1 MNSNNQNTVPETE
14 VSENTAQAENEETCK
29 EGGECEKSAC
39 KKKKKND
46 DAAKKLLAEYLEEN
60 EKLKKELSEQKDM
73 HLRMLAEYDNFRKRT
88 SSEKSAIYADTKA
101 EVVEKFLPVL
111 DNLERAAGCSAETE
125 NDSAIREGVSM
136 VLRSFG
142 DIFEKLGVSE
152 IPAMGEQ
159 FDPNVHNA
167 VMKEDNPDVGEN
179 VITEVFQKGYR
190 IGDKVI
196 RYSMVKVAN

>member
-1 MNSNNQNTVPETE
+1 MSNKTENTTPET
-14 VSENTAQAENEETCK
+14 AAETKETEAAPK
-29 EGGECEKSAC
+29 QEAA

-60 EKLKKELSEQKDM
+60 DKLKAELAEQKDM
-73 HLRMLAEYDNFRKRT
+73 HLRLMAEYENFRKRT
-88 SSEKSAIYADTKA
+88 ASEKSAIYSDTTA

-111 DNLERAAGCSAETE
+111 DNLERAAGCSTETDG
-125 NDSAIREGVSM
+125 DSAIRQGVEM
-136 VLRSFG
+136 VLRSFNE
-142 DIFEKLGVSE
+142 IFEKLGVSE
-152 IPAMGEQ
+152 IPSLGEQ

-167 VMKEDNPDVGEN
+167 VMKEDDPEKDEN

-190 IGDKVI
+190 IGDKII

>member
-1 MNSNNQNTVPETE
+1 MNSNT
-14 VSENTAQAENEETCK
+14 ENTAPETVACENTAAAENTENCGND
-29 EGGECEKSAC
+29 GGCEKSAC

-60 EKLKKELSEQKDM
+60 EKLKAQLAEQKDI
-73 HLRMLAEYDNFRKRT
+73 HLRVLAEYDNFRKRT

-111 DNLERAAGCSAETE
+111 DNLERAAGCTAETE

-142 DIFEKLGVSE
+142 EIFEKLGVSE

-179 VITEVFQKGYR
+179 VITEVFRKGYR

>member
-1 MNSNNQNTVPETE
+1 MSNKN
-14 VSENTAQAENEETCK
+14 ENTAPEQVTDKKETEE
-29 EGGECEKSAC
+29 EKPEAA

-60 EKLKKELSEQKDM
+60 DKLKAELSEQKDM
-73 HLRMLAEYDNFRKRT
+73 HLRLMAEYENFRKRT
-88 SSEKSAIYADTKA
+88 ASEKSAIYSDTTA

-111 DNLERAAGCSAETE
+111 DNLERAAGCSTETE
-125 NDSAIREGVSM
+125 GDSAIRQGVEM
-136 VLRSFG
+136 VLRSFN

-152 IPAMGEQ
+152 IPALGEQ

-167 VMKEDNPDVGEN
+167 VMKEDNPEKGEN
-179 VITEVFQKGYR
+179 EITEVFQKGYR
-190 IGDKVI
+190 IGDKII

>member
-1 MNSNNQNTVPETE
+1 MSNKN
-14 VSENTAQAENEETCK
+14 ENTAPEQVTDKKEPEAEKPE
-29 EGGECEKSAC
+29 AA

-60 EKLKKELSEQKDM
+60 DKLKAELSEQKDM
-73 HLRMLAEYDNFRKRT
+73 HLRLMAEYENFRKRT
-88 SSEKSAIYADTKA
+88 ASEKSAIYSDTTA

-111 DNLERAAGCSAETE
+111 DNLERAAGCSTETE
-125 NDSAIREGVSM
+125 GDSAIRQGVEM
-136 VLRSFG
+136 VLRSFN

-152 IPAMGEQ
+152 IPALGEQ

-167 VMKEDNPDVGEN
+167 VMKEDNPEKGEN
-179 VITEVFQKGYR
+179 EITEVFQKGYR
-190 IGDKVI
+190 IGDKII

>member
-1 MNSNNQNTVPETE
+1 MSNKN
-14 VSENTAQAENEETCK
+14 ENTAPEQATDKK
-29 EGGECEKSAC
+29 EPEAEKPEAA

-60 EKLKKELSEQKDM
+60 DKLKAELSEQKDM
-73 HLRMLAEYDNFRKRT
+73 HLRLMAEYENFRKRT
-88 SSEKSAIYADTKA
+88 ASEKSAIYSDTTA

-111 DNLERAAGCSAETE
+111 DNLERAAGCSTETE
-125 NDSAIREGVSM
+125 GDSAIRQGVEM
-136 VLRSFG
+136 VLRSFN

-152 IPAMGEQ
+152 IPALGEQ

-167 VMKEDNPDVGEN
+167 VMKEDNPEKGEN
-179 VITEVFQKGYR
+179 EITEVFQKGYR
-190 IGDKVI
+190 IGDKII